1 MLADRLKRPARTAV
15 RGGAAFCGHV
25 SAVVYINQPS
35 VFSSYRS
42 ICGQILSLSKHGR
55 HAGRAWGGMRPAEEG
70 EGLGL
75 KFPLKGGK
83 ELNSAGMFIDRK
95 KAIKRKVGTERNS
108 LHERFLC

>member
-1 MLADRLKRPARTAV
+1 
-15 RGGAAFCGHV
+15 
-25 SAVVYINQPS
+25 
-35 VFSSYRS
+35 
-42 ICGQILSLSKHGR
+42 
-55 HAGRAWGGMRPAEEG
+55 MRPAEEG

-83 ELNSAGMFIDRK
+83 ELNTAGMFIDRK